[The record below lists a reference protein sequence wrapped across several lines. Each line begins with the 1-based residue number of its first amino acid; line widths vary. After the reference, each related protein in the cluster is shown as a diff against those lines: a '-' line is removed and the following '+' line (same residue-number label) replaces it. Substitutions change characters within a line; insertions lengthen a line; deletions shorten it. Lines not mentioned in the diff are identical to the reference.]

1 MIPSRFHGLVLG
13 ITLVTLATS
22 VTPFPS
28 RAAQRATQTK
38 PAPLGLV
45 DARPPQLPIRTAG
58 GGEVLLDVEV
68 APDGTVSD
76 VRVLR
81 VTSPFTDLVVDAVRS
96 WRFEAIQDVEEPY
109 PERVLVAALFRA
121 PSFYS
126 ATTAGAAPV
135 DVGSSSEVPFPT
147 EIVAPPYPPNAMGD
161 SVVIAELSVGAR
173 GEVLQSKI
181 STGTPPFD
189 AAALEGLRGWRFRTP
204 ADGRRTHFRPSAIV
218 IFGFREPVLG
228 P

>member
-1 MIPSRFHGLVLG
+1 MIVSRFRGLVFG
-13 ITLVTLATS
+13 ITLVTLPLATP
-22 VTPFPS
+22 VTPLS
-28 RAAQRATQTK
+28 AKAATQTT

-45 DARPPQLPIRTAG
+45 HARPPDLPIRTAG

-68 APDGTVSD
+68 APDGAVND

-81 VTSPFTDLVVDAVRS
+81 VTPPFTDLVVEAVRS
-96 WRFEAIQDVEEPY
+96 WRFETVQEVDEPY

-135 DVGSSSEVPFPT
+135 DVGSSSAVPFPT
-147 EIVAPPYPPNAMGD
+147 EMVAPPYPPNTTGD
-161 SVVIAELSVGAR
+161 AVVIAELSVGAR
-173 GEVLQSKI
+173 GEILASKI
-181 STGTPPFD
+181 SSGGPPFD

-204 ADGRRTHFRPSAIV
+204 PSGRGARWRPSAIV